1 MKTPTAFFNLVY
13 VQRLACFTCLLDRAD
28 RGGSRLSDLNIGRGR
43 SRQLRKKYEPAA
55 ASNHVQMSCTVLFR
69 GVEYGVRRGLMDGGS
84 IECCMSLLV
93 AEKFL
98 FTAGIKAS
106 TIARVAC
113 AGAGA
118 GKGEHGSHALFKCG
132 SLQFGQ
138 PF

>member
-1 MKTPTAFFNLVY
+1 MKTRTAFFNLLRLIVD
-13 VQRLACFTCLLDRAD
+13 VHRLFHLSARQRRF
-28 RGGSRLSDLNIGRGR
+28 SDQNIGRGR

-84 IECCMSLLV
+84 IECCMSMLV

-113 AGAGA
+113 AGAG
-118 GKGEHGSHALFKCG
+118 KGEHGSHALFKCG